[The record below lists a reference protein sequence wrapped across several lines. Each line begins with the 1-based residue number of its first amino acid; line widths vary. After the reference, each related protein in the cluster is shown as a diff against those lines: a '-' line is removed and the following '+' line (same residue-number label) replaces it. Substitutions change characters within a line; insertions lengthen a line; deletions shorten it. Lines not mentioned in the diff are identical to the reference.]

1 LETTTPQGACKG
13 FPTHWW
19 FPEINNRETK
29 VNVSK
34 AIDICKSCQ
43 LVKQCLD
50 YALRNETHGVW
61 GGMKEVERE
70 IYRRKCGIM
79 LTPEANSSQ
88 SNSTRRIRRRMKKE
102 EVNAE

>member
-1 LETTTPQGACKG
+1 LETTIPQGACKG
-13 FPTHWW
+13 FPTNWW
-19 FPEINNRETK
+19 FPEFNNRETK

-34 AIDICKSCQ
+34 AIEICKSCEITE
-43 LVKQCLD
+43 QCLD

-61 GGMKEVERE
+61 GGMKETERE
-70 IYRRKCGIM
+70 IHRRKRGIM

-102 EVNAE
+102 EANA